1 MFLVTGSCDRGA
13 LGGVRLA
20 GGGRFGP
27 CFRVR
32 LPISSGVF
40 LWFLARLFEQKSR
53 KSCDHTEFESLWVF
67 TQDVIG

>member
-1 MFLVTGSCDRGA
+1 VFLVTGSCGRVA

-20 GGGRFGP
+20 CGGSFGP